1 MTVEEDIL
9 EEAISKLQAYS
20 GLNVARNGVGLAKDK
35 FITINE
41 TKFNF
46 SIVKEITKANKGV
59 VLNLLQPLIDNTDF
73 PFLLITKYIP
83 NDIAQEYSI
92 KNRINYLDLAGNC
105 HIRIKD
111 FIILIEGKKRDKTEK
126 TNQSRAF
133 QEAGIKIIFWLLNNP
148 NHINLTYR
156 TIAKESGVSLASVGY
171 VLQEL
176 TELNF
181 FMKTKNGNFLK
192 NQKELLN
199 RWVMAYH
206 DVLRPRLLL
215 KKMRFIK
222 KEKNDWSH
230 LPIQDAEGIVLWGG
244 EPAGALLTNYLYPG
258 AFTIYTDGFWK
269 TLVHDLDLAPSDNGD
284 VEILKIFWIEKDKH
298 RNKPTVP
305 PLLVYADLMG
315 SGNDRNIETAKI
327 ILENELSHI
336 QS

>member
-1 MTVEEDIL
+1 MTIEENIL
-9 EEAISKLQAYS
+9 EEAILKLQAHS
-20 GLNVARNGVGLAKDK
+20 GLTVARSGVGLGEDT
-35 FITINE
+35 FLTIDGA
-41 TKFNF
+41 KFNV

-59 VLNLLQPLIDNTDF
+59 VLNLIHPLIDNTDF

-83 NDIAQEYSI
+83 NEIAQEYSI
-92 KNRINYLDLAGNC
+92 KYGINYLDLAGNC
-105 HIRIKD
+105 YIRTKD
-111 FIILIEGKKRDKTEK
+111 LVILIEGKKRNKTEK

-133 QEAGIKIIFWLLNNP
+133 QEAGIKIIFWLLSNSD
-148 NHINLTYR
+148 HINLPYR
-156 TIAKESGVSLASVGY
+156 EIAKECGVSLASVGY

-181 FMKTKNGNFLK
+181 FMKTQKGNFLK
-192 NQKELLN
+192 NQKELLD

-206 DVLRPRLLL
+206 EVLRPRLLL
-215 KKMRFIK
+215 KKMRFMK
-222 KEKNDWSH
+222 NEKNDWSH
-230 LPIQDAEGIVLWGG
+230 LPIHDAEGVVLWGG

-269 TLVHDLDLAPSDNGD
+269 TLIHDLDLAPSDNGD

-298 RNKPTVP
+298 TNLPTVP
-305 PLLVYADLMG
+305 PLLIYADLMG

-336 QS
+336 Q